1 MIFFTYVLTKYFNAF
16 RTSGKRGQVQRR
28 GPEIVGF
35 RQVGSRVQQQPY
47 QFRVTFVRG
56 PVQCR
61 VTINVGQVVK
71 STHAQQ
77 KTSRGSFSK
86 HARSHQ
92 RCEAFEIRY
101 VWVHS
106 GLRNIK

>member
-1 MIFFTYVLTKYFNAF
+1 MFFTYVLTKYFNAF
-16 RTSGKRGQVQRR
+16 RTPGKSGQVQRR

-35 RQVGSRVQQQPY
+35 RQVGSGVQQQPY

-61 VTINVGQVVK
+61 VTVNVGQVVQ
-71 STHAQQ
+71 SSHAQQ
-77 KTSRGSFSK
+77 ETSRGRFSK
-86 HARSHQ
+86 HACGHQ
-92 RCEAFEIRY
+92 GCEPFEVRN

-106 GLRNIK
+106 GLQNEI